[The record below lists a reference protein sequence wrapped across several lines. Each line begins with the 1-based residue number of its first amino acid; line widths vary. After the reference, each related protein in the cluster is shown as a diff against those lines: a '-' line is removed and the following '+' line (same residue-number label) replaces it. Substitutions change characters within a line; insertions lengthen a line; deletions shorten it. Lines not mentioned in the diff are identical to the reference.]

1 MKEKEYDVALSFAGK
16 DRHHAE
22 RLAKLLDA
30 GGYSV
35 FYDEFERA
43 QLWGKDLYQHFSKIY
58 KDLARY
64 CVVFLSKHYVQRLW
78 PQHELQS
85 AQARAFEEN
94 QEYILPVRLDD
105 ADIPGILDTIGYVD
119 LDSMSIDEI
128 YQALV
133 KKLSVTTPRTTK
145 TDTPTSAPVTSDSGE
160 FSLLLAEDGKLYFVP
175 FQNLNWDSTEISLEL
190 LPESSEDAAFLRS
203 LRENLSNRFAG
214 GYILAFALGD
224 DAAWV
229 SPKRFVQTTSST
241 RTIWKVVLEENV
253 EGQYQDPFEGV
264 TFGDVTPDQIAEM
277 RARRIL
283 LNEKL
288 QSPSLSFNRFDQEAL
303 EDIVSWAGSAHNVT
317 GMHIVNSPIPDLYR
331 SYGQT
336 VSRFEKFARL
346 ASILYLKLSKTV
358 EDVLQLDLKL
368 LNTGKL
374 QVRFIGRR
382 PKGYGNTQP
391 TIQVEGVCFLR
402 SQTGVDTIV

>member
-214 GYILAFALGD
+214 GYIPSFC
-224 DAAWV
+224 AW
-229 SPKRFVQTTSST
+229 
-241 RTIWKVVLEENV
+241 
-253 EGQYQDPFEGV
+253 
-264 TFGDVTPDQIAEM
+264 
-277 RARRIL
+277 RR
-283 LNEKL
+283 
-288 QSPSLSFNRFDQEAL
+288 RC
-303 EDIVSWAGSAHNVT
+303 V
-317 GMHIVNSPIPDLYR
+317 
-331 SYGQT
+331 
-336 VSRFEKFARL
+336 
-346 ASILYLKLSKTV
+346 
-358 EDVLQLDLKL
+358 
-368 LNTGKL
+368 GK
-374 QVRFIGRR
+374 
-382 PKGYGNTQP
+382 
-391 TIQVEGVCFLR
+391 
-402 SQTGVDTIV
+402 S

>member
-1 MKEKEYDVALSFAGK
+1 M
-16 DRHHAE
+16 
-22 RLAKLLDA
+22 
-30 GGYSV
+30 
-35 FYDEFERA
+35 
-43 QLWGKDLYQHFSKIY
+43 
-58 KDLARY
+58 
-64 CVVFLSKHYVQRLW
+64 
-78 PQHELQS
+78 
-85 AQARAFEEN
+85 
-94 QEYILPVRLDD
+94 
-105 ADIPGILDTIGYVD
+105 DTY
-119 LDSMSIDEI
+119 
-128 YQALV
+128 
-133 KKLSVTTPRTTK
+133 
-145 TDTPTSAPVTSDSGE
+145 
-160 FSLLLAEDGKLYFVP
+160 
-175 FQNLNWDSTEISLEL
+175 
-190 LPESSEDAAFLRS
+190 
-203 LRENLSNRFAG
+203 
-214 GYILAFALGD
+214 LAFALGD

-346 ASILYLKLSKTV
+346 ASILYLKTV
-358 EDVLQLDLKL
+358 K
-368 LNTGKL
+368 N
-374 QVRFIGRR
+374 
-382 PKGYGNTQP
+382 
-391 TIQVEGVCFLR
+391 
-402 SQTGVDTIV
+402 S